1 MKILGLHVLLAIGM
15 LGLAACSGGSGN
27 ATPDSG
33 DAGDADS
40 GVSNDPGDPG
50 MQDDDAADET
60 IFDGDDLVDPDQIDG
75 TDSAGDPDLA
85 DGDPDEGD
93 SGDNGDS
100 GAGGD
105 SGDIDC
111 SSTGP
116 FDYSCDP
123 ADPESCPGG
132 FCVLGMCIGPVLDP
146 NRWDACGD
154 DDCGPC
160 EDEINCPADCGSP
173 PATTG
178 SKEYD
183 NATTITLW
191 VHGFYNKSAD
201 EMASMVYGGEKG
213 CGGILGEFENF
224 GIDRP
229 CGNTDPGRTA
239 PNQLIG
245 VEYYGGVPATWLSAA
260 DIGEIE
266 QYSYDGLDALQR
278 YAMIVAKFAAN
289 RLAISGATHIN
300 LACHSM
306 GCLICRYL
314 IEHDLEGLASGNHL
328 VRWFTSA
335 GVIGGAQLARLYD
348 NPTVRDGA
356 QMLGMELNDFVI
368 MHPDFV
374 QDSTCVWDHKLHAGN
389 NPLFAGM
396 LIHHSCSCDPEI
408 QEALGIAL
416 LDIYNPTDEPNDGIM
431 FTADEYFH
439 SQDPAASFTTPGGAQ
454 LASTH
459 NLAHFD
465 HMTLP
470 ETQAAALMATTGL
483 FQRRKVFITLDQ
495 IELLT
500 DREHHDAL
508 DGEHGD
514 PPAEIIAQSQVRYNP
529 YVQDTFGKDILIHDD
544 QLDYRTPDMFAQNLG
559 ETLQPELTI
568 FEGPVF
574 DAMNSLQLDLMLLEV
589 DWYPHREVREYIFDY
604 HQGLV
609 SFHGQVPLTD
619 DVITFENEYA
629 RVRLKVRL
637 VGLY

>member
-1 MKILGLHVLLAIGM
+1 MKTLGLRILLAAGF
-15 LGLAACSGGSGN
+15 LAVTACSGDSGN
-27 ATPDSG
+27 GLPDSG
-33 DAGDADS
+33 DAGDADG
-40 GVSNDPGDPG
+40 GVFDGSGDPG
-50 MQDDDAADET
+50 LQQDDGGDEA
-60 IFDGDDLVDPDQIDG
+60 IIDGDELVDPDEVDG
-75 TDSAGDPDLA
+75 TDTAGDPDVA
-85 DGDPDEGD
+85 DGDSDEGD
-93 SGDNGDS
+93 SGD
-100 GAGGD
+100 GGD

-111 SSTGP
+111 SASGP
-116 FDYSCDP
+116 FDYSCDV

-132 FCVLGMCIGPVLDP
+132 FCVLSMCIGPVLDP
-146 NRWDACGD
+146 DRWAACGD
-154 DDCGPC
+154 GNCGLC
-160 EDEINCPADCGSP
+160 ENEINCPADCGSP
-173 PATTG
+173 PATSG

-183 NATTITLW
+183 NATTITVW

-201 EMASMVYGGEKG
+201 EMASMVYGEEDG
-213 CGGILGEFENF
+213 CGGILDEFSNF
-224 GIDRP
+224 GIQRP

-239 PNQLIG
+239 PNQLVG
-245 VEYYGGVPATWLSAA
+245 VEYYGGVPAAWLSPA
-260 DIGEIE
+260 DVDQIE
-266 QYSYDGLDALQR
+266 QYPYEGIAALQR
-278 YAMIVAKFAAN
+278 FATIVAKFIAN
-289 RLAISGATHIN
+289 RLALSGATHVN

-314 IEHDLEGLASGNHL
+314 IEHDLEGLASANRL
-328 VRWFTSA
+328 VRWFSSA
-335 GVIGGAQLARLYD
+335 GVIAGAQLARLYD

-356 QMLGMELNDFVI
+356 QLLGMELNDFVI

-389 NPLFAGM
+389 NPLFSGM
-396 LIHHSCSCDPEI
+396 LIHHSCSCDPQI

-416 LDIYNPTDEPNDGIM
+416 LDINNPTDEPNDGIM

-439 SQDPAASFTTPGGAQ
+439 SQDAAASY
-454 LASTH
+454 LAPDGTLLSSTH
-459 NLAHFD
+459 NLVHVD

-470 ETQAAALMATTGL
+470 GTEAAALMATAGL
-483 FQRRKVFITLDQ
+483 FHRRKVFITLDQ
-495 IELLT
+495 IELLS

-514 PPAEIIAQSQVRYNP
+514 PPAEIIAASQVRYNP
-529 YVQDTFGKDILIHDD
+529 YVQDTFGKDILVHDD
-544 QLDYRTPDMFAQNLG
+544 QLDYRTPEMFIQNQG
-559 ETLQPELTI
+559 EILQPELTI
-568 FEGPVF
+568 FKGPVF
-574 DAMNSLQLDLMLLEV
+574 DEMSSLQLDLDLLEV